1 MNKEEAKELVKE
13 LHESRKRNKDIVE
26 LLESLVSILKQ
37 ENQMFRELQQKII
50 EDTSMGEIE

>member
-1 MNKEEAKELVKE
+1 MNEEEAKELVKG

-37 ENQMFRELQQKII
+37 ENQMFRELQHKII
-50 EDTSMGEIE
+50 EDTSMREIE